1 MKLLGTLFL
10 ITVLFACKE
19 EPQQRTD
26 TADIALLKSQM
37 EQMELDAQLKD
48 SIVNESLSFFNE
60 IQENLLAIG
69 VKEES
74 VRQQSGDTE
83 IANNEREMVLN
94 EIRQINNLRTDN
106 AKKMTQLQDQ
116 MKNSGMKI
124 IELEAMVNRL
134 MHQLA
139 DKDVEIQS
147 LQKELEQKN
156 KDFARL
162 FDAYQEKDYQ
172 IDLMKEDMNTA
183 YYVYGTEKELLKN
196 EVISKNK
203 GFVGI
208 GKKVRLKEDF
218 NENYFTKIDKRSKK
232 DFLISGD
239 KIELISTHP
248 TSSYDL
254 IPVGENTKLVV
265 KDAKGF
271 WKVSQYLIVVVK

>member
-139 DKDVEIQS
+139 DKDAEIQS

-183 YYVYGTEKELLKN
+183 YYVYGREKELLKN

>member
-134 MHQLA
+134 MQQLA
-139 DKDVEIQS
+139 DKDAEIQS

>member
-19 EPQQRTD
+19 EPKQKTN
-26 TADIALLKSQM
+26 TVDIALLKSQM

-60 IQENLLAIG
+60 IQENLVAIG

-74 VRQQSGDTE
+74 VRQQSGDPE

-94 EIRQINNLRTDN
+94 EIRQINNLRADN
-106 AKKMTQLQDQ
+106 VKKMTQLQDQ

-124 IELEAMVNRL
+124 IELESMVNRL
-134 MHQLA
+134 MQQLVN
-139 DKDVEIQS
+139 KDAEIQS
-147 LQKELEQKN
+147 LQKELEQKD
-156 KDFARL
+156 KDYARL

-172 IDLMKEDMNTA
+172 MDLMKEDVNTA

-254 IPVGENTKLVV
+254 IPIGENTKLVV
-265 KDAKGF
+265 KDLKSF
-271 WKVSQYLIVVVK
+271 WKVSLYLIVVVK

>member
-1 MKLLGTLFL
+1 M

-116 MKNSGMKI
+116 MMNSGMKI

-139 DKDVEIQS
+139 DKDAEIQS

-183 YYVYGTEKELLKN
+183 YYVYGREKELLKN

-203 GFVGI
+203 GFIGI

>member
-203 GFVGI
+203 GFVGV
-208 GKKVRLKEDF
+208 GRKVRLKEDF

>member
-1 MKLLGTLFL
+1 M

-116 MKNSGMKI
+116 MMNSGMKI

-139 DKDVEIQS
+139 DKDAEIQS

-203 GFVGI
+203 GFIGI

>member
-134 MHQLA
+134 IQQLA
-139 DKDVEIQS
+139 DKDAEIQS

-183 YYVYGTEKELLKN
+183 YYVYGREKELLKN

>member
-106 AKKMTQLQDQ
+106 AKKMTQLHDQ

-124 IELEAMVNRL
+124 IELQAMVNRL

-139 DKDVEIQS
+139 DKDAEIQS

-172 IDLMKEDMNTA
+172 IDLMKEDMNTV

-203 GFVGI
+203 GFVGV
-208 GKKVRLKEDF
+208 GRKVRLKEDF

>member
-1 MKLLGTLFL
+1 
-10 ITVLFACKE
+10 
-19 EPQQRTD
+19 
-26 TADIALLKSQM
+26 
-37 EQMELDAQLKD
+37 QLKD

-139 DKDVEIQS
+139 DKDAEIQS

-203 GFVGI
+203 GFVGV
-208 GKKVRLKEDF
+208 GRKVRHKEDF